1 MFIYFLMLNSTIIM
15 FIIYNEVC
23 ASGTIHV
30 KLEKDL
36 KEENVSHTSSYKKKM
51 KPYSEIKK

>member
-1 MFIYFLMLNSTIIM
+1 MLNSTIIM

-36 KEENVSHTSSYKKKM
+36 KEENVSHASSYKKKM